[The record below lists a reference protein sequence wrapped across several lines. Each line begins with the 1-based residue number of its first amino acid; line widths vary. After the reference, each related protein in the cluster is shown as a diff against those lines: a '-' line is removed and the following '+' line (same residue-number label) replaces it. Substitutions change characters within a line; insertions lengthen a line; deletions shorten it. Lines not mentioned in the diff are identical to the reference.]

1 MSNQVDWSKAFK
13 FKGED
18 KYFNLSVLWI
28 FYYPYAIR
36 LFYYLRVN
44 PLFVLSLA
52 IILGLASS
60 AFLWYDKL
68 IIAAILLHLR
78 DICDASDGSL
88 ARLRGM
94 TSRLGRFMDSLGDML
109 VLTILIAVI
118 TIKAY
123 AVSDS
128 SLYIILG
135 ILTWLSLFIQCSY
148 FNYYQL
154 KYADSIDRTLGARL
168 EERKQDDRDSRAV
181 KILRLFYRALYG
193 WQDKLIK
200 QIDRISIS
208 ILSIYPGF
216 DQNSWYRDKRFLT
229 LNSLL
234 CFGTHIFVFCLCFVF
249 GNPALALFIIT
260 VLFNIY
266 FFALM
271 AGRII
276 IYKFRLAG
284 STSRKITGH

>member
-1 MSNQVDWSKAFK
+1 
-13 FKGED
+13 
-18 KYFNLSVLWI
+18 
-28 FYYPYAIR
+28 
-36 LFYYLRVN
+36 
-44 PLFVLSLA
+44 
-52 IILGLASS
+52 SS
-60 AFLWYDKL
+60 AFLWYNKL

-78 DICDASDGSL
+78 DVCDASDGSL

-109 VLTILIAVI
+109 VLTVLITVI
-118 TIKAY
+118 AIRSYTSI
-123 AVSDS
+123 DS

-135 ILTWLSLFIQCSY
+135 VLTWFSLFIQCSY

-154 KYADSIDRTLGARL
+154 KYAESIEQPLGARL
-168 EERKQDDRDSRAV
+168 EEKKQDERDTRAV
-181 KILRLFYRALYG
+181 KILRLLYRALYG
-193 WQDKLIK
+193 WQDMLIK
-200 QIDRISIS
+200 QIDNISIS
-208 ILSIYPGF
+208 ILNVYPEF
-216 DQNSWYRDKRFLT
+216 DPNRWYRDKTFLT

-234 CFGTHIFVFCLCFVF
+234 CFGTHIFVFCLCFIF

-271 AGRII
+271 AGRIM

-284 STSRKITGH
+284 KTSRKITGH